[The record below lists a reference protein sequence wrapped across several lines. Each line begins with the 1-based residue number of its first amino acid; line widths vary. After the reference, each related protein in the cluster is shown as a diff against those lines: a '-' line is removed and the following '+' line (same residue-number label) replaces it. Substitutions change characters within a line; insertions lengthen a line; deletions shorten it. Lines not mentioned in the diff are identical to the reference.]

1 MTNYSDA
8 KYGIIPGAGVTIADQ
23 YRLISGQST
32 SVAAANNLERNDR
45 LFATVGGCVN
55 FDQPTGIFTFP
66 QTGVYNVTFTIQGS
80 INSAA
85 GSNFG
90 LIEVDTGSSGFLQLN
105 MINLG
110 KPSSGNEFQN
120 SSGTSFVNVTDT
132 ATFQCRF
139 GMYMATGSTFE
150 GNSNANRTFMTFM
163 RIGDAA

>member
-8 KYGIIPGAGVTIADQ
+8 KYGSIPGAGVTIADQ
-23 YRLISGQST
+23 YRLISNQS
-32 SVAAANNLERNDR
+32 SNVAAANNLERNDR
-45 LFATVGGCVN
+45 LFATVGGGVN

-85 GSNFG
+85 ASSFG
-90 LIEVDTGSSGFLQLN
+90 LIEVNSGSSGWLQVN

-110 KPSSGNEFQN
+110 QPPSGNEFQN
-120 SSGTSFVNVTDT
+120 SSGTSFVNVTDA

-139 GMYMATGSTFE
+139 GMYPSTNSSFE